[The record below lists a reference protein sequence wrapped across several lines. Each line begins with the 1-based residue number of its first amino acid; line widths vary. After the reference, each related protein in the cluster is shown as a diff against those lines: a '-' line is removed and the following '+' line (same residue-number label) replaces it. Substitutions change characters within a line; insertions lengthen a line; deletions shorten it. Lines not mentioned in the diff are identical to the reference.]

1 MTSQFLSIKLSA
13 DPIVALKELCK
24 EYPEQVIFTTSL
36 GLEDQALTDIIA
48 RNNIKVRFATLDTGR
63 LFPETYNL
71 IDRTKS
77 KYGIEIKSY
86 FPDTMS
92 IEGFVNEN
100 GMNSIFNSVD
110 CRKTCCRIRKIEPLH
125 RALDGSK
132 IWVTGLRNDQS
143 ENRAD
148 LPRIEKDSLTGL
160 IKFNPIIDWS
170 DFELQAYINS
180 HSVPTNTLHRK
191 GYPSIGCEPCTRA
204 ITSDEHP
211 RAGRWWWEKSSQE
224 CGLHKG

>member
-1 MTSQFLSIKLSA
+1 LE
-13 DPIVALKELCK
+13 ELCK
-24 EYPEQVIFTTSL
+24 EYPDQVVFTTSL
-36 GLEDQALTDIIA
+36 GLEGQALPDIIA
-48 RNNIKVRFATLDTGR
+48 RNNIKVRLVTLDTGR

-86 FPDTMS
+86 CPDTMS
-92 IEGFVNEN
+92 IEDFVNEN
-100 GMNSIFNSVD
+100 GMNSMFNSVE
-110 CRKTCCRIRKIEPLH
+110 CRKTCCRIRKIDPLY
-125 RALDGSK
+125 RALEGAK

-148 LPRIEKDSLTGL
+148 LPRIERDSLTGL
-160 IKFNPIIDWS
+160 MKFNPITDWS
-170 DFELQAYINS
+170 DFELKSCINS
-180 HSVPTNTLHRK
+180 NSVPTNTLHRK

-211 RAGRWWWEKSSQE
+211 RAGRWWWEQSYQE
-224 CGLHKG
+224 CGFHKG

>member
-1 MTSQFLSIKLSA
+1 
-13 DPIVALKELCK
+13 V
-24 EYPEQVIFTTSL
+24 VFTTSL
-36 GLEDQALTDIIA
+36 GLEGQALTDIIA
-48 RNNIKVRFATLDTGR
+48 RNNIKVRLVTLDTGR

>member
-1 MTSQFLSIKLSA
+1 LE
-13 DPIVALKELCK
+13 ELCK
-24 EYPEQVIFTTSL
+24 EYPDQVVFTTSL
-36 GLEDQALTDIIA
+36 GLEGQALTDIIA
-48 RNNIKVRFATLDTGR
+48 RNNIKVRLVTLDTGR

-86 FPDTMS
+86 CPDTMS
-92 IEGFVNEN
+92 IEDFVNEN
-100 GMNSIFNSVD
+100 GMNSMFNSVE
-110 CRKTCCRIRKIEPLH
+110 CRKTCCRIRKIDPLYG
-125 RALDGSK
+125 ALEGAK

-148 LPRIEKDSLTGL
+148 LPRIERDSLTGL

-170 DFELQAYINS
+170 DFELQSCINS
-180 HSVPTNTLHRK
+180 NSVPTNTLHRK

-211 RAGRWWWEKSSQE
+211 RAGRWWWEQSSQE
-224 CGLHKG
+224 CGFHKG